1 MKLTSLGGRARSTV
15 TRRQFLRNTAAGGAL
30 ATLGPHLLSQR
41 ALAQDF
47 AGQELN
53 VMIIQPHIAAG
64 EMMAAAFQELTG
76 ATVNVTSVPY
86 DAVQAQATL
95 DVQSGANQ
103 YDVIDYWYPTLGA
116 LAEDG
121 VLLDVTEWIERDA
134 ADIAPDD
141 FIPSIYDVYTLHD
154 GSRFGLPYDG
164 DTHVLFWN
172 QTIFDS
178 VGVSAPTTWD
188 EYAQVVRAVTEARGD
203 DGAYGAAMLGF
214 PVPIIIGSS
223 FVNRLAGHGGAFFG
237 ADGAPAMD
245 SEAAM
250 MAAQAMLDVAP
261 HVLPTPLETAF
272 DQALPAFLSGEVA
285 MMEFWTDLGVYAQ
298 DPGGSQIVDQ
308 WDVGAMPTGGGATEP
323 LAALNAGFG
332 FGVSTGSQK
341 QDMAWEFIKF
351 ATGQAHSRD
360 LLTTTGTGI
369 DPTRVSNLNSD
380 AYKAFAPKV
389 QQAAQASMTGV
400 LAWPTIPES
409 PRLMERLSDELSLM
423 LSGDQDAE
431 TAMRNTQA
439 EWERILG

>member
-1 MKLTSLGGRARSTV
+1 MSKHFTARSRPSPL
-15 TRRQFLRNTAAGGAL
+15 TRRRFLRNSAATGAL
-30 ATLGPHLLSQR
+30 AALGPSLLSER

-53 VMIIQPHIAAG
+53 LMIIQPHVAAG
-64 EMMAAAFQELTG
+64 ERMAAAFNELTG

-121 VLLDVTEWIERDA
+121 VLTDVSEWIERDA
-134 ADIAPDD
+134 GDIMPDD
-141 FIPSIYDVYTLHD
+141 FIPSIYDVYTLHN
-154 GSRFGLPYDG
+154 GSRYGLPYDG

-172 QTIFDS
+172 QAIFDE
-178 VGVSAPTTWD
+178 VGVSAPTTWT
-188 EYAQVVRAVTEARGD
+188 EYAEVVRAVTEARGD
-203 DGAYGAAMLGF
+203 GGPYGAAMLGF

-223 FVNRLAGHGGAFFG
+223 FVNRLAGHGGAFFNQ
-237 ADGAPAMD
+237 DGSPAMD
-245 SEAAM
+245 SQAAM
-250 MAAQAMLDVAP
+250 MAAQAMVDVAP

-272 DQALPAFLSGEVA
+272 DQALPAFLSGQVA

-298 DPGGSQIVDQ
+298 DPEGSQIVDQ
-308 WDVGAMPTGGGATEP
+308 WDVGPMPTGGDATNP

-341 QDMAWEFIKF
+341 PELAWEFIKF
-351 ATGQAHSRD
+351 ATGQKHGLE

-369 DPTRVSNLNSD
+369 DPTRVSNLESEEY
-380 AYKAFAPKV
+380 ASFAPKV
-389 QQAAQASMTGV
+389 QEAAQASMTGV

-409 PRLMERLSDELSLM
+409 PRLMERLSDELALM